1 MARKARKARKAR
13 RARKAMILHAGD
25 EVAAEVVLSSQSGKS
40 MFEADA
46 ALTANNLDDYKPP
59 AGRGM
64 ETARVLRELGFTV
77 RHIGTFSISVEA
89 TRSLWEKT
97 FNTKVEKRSQPIST
111 AHPEIGSVEYW
122 SHIADTKFDVPRT
135 LKAKSTTPIPS
146 ARRSFSSRRCRRGSG
161 TTIWRS
167 PPT

>member
-13 RARKAMILHAGD
+13 PVRKAMILHAGD

-40 MFEADA
+40 MFEANA

-97 FNTKVEKRSQPIST
+97 FNTKAVYGKR
-111 AHPEIGSVEYW
+111 
-122 SHIADTKFDVPRT
+122 
-135 LKAKSTTPIPS
+135 
-146 ARRSFSSRRCRRGSG
+146 
-161 TTIWRS
+161 
-167 PPT
+167 